1 MLSNRDTYEIV
12 EKPPFR
18 KVDRE
23 LNAQLL
29 RFKNEQKLNYHTY
42 TKLRSTDGTPPT
54 IRGSIKHYKPNYPL
68 RPIVSCIGSTLYNTS
83 SFLSH
88 ILSPIQNSNGHSVIN
103 STDFK
108 NNITDITIDDDET
121 MLSFDVVSL
130 FTSIPVDKA
139 CERIRTKLES
149 DKNLQHR
156 TKLTIDDI
164 IQLLRFTHTNKFTAA
179 LWEALSAPLLL
190 IFLWKKSKRKL

>member
-1 MLSNRDTYEIV
+1 M
-12 EKPPFR
+12 
-18 KVDRE
+18 
-23 LNAQLL
+23 
-29 RFKNEQKLNYHTY
+29 
-42 TKLRSTDGTPPT
+42 KLRSTDGTPPT
-54 IRGSIKHYKPNYPL
+54 IRGSIKHHKPNYPL
-68 RPIVSCIGSTLYNTS
+68 RPIVSCIGSTLYNIS
-83 SFLSH
+83 SFLSD

-156 TKLTIDDI
+156 INETYY
-164 IQLLRFTHTNKFTAA
+164 
-179 LWEALSAPLLL
+179 
-190 IFLWKKSKRKL
+190 